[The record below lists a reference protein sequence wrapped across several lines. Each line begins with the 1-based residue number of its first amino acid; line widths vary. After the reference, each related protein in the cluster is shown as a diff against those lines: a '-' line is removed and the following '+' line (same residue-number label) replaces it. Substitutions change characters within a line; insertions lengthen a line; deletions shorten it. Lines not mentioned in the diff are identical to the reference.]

1 MHNFA
6 KICYF
11 SIMQYEKNSS
21 WVKITIC
28 ARLFIAFAKMCILL
42 FLLIFWFSVVGLFFS
57 SFCFFTSLALHLLG
71 LFASFAVEYAAFV
84 LLEQE
89 KNRKQ
94 FIFLFSWYTVQNNTN
109 ETNQQSSKI
118 TTTTITI

>member
-71 LFASFAVEYAAFV
+71 LFASFAVFCRVCGFCFV
-84 LLEQE
+84 RA
-89 KNRKQ
+89 RKKQ
-94 FIFLFSWYTVQNNTN
+94 KTVH
-109 ETNQQSSKI
+109 I
-118 TTTTITI
+118 PV